1 MMLTEWGK
9 QLDKSVRCPSIRA
22 HNLCG
27 IRT

>member
-9 QLDKSVRCPSIRA
+9 QLDKSCPLSEYPRR
-22 HNLCG
+22 NLCG